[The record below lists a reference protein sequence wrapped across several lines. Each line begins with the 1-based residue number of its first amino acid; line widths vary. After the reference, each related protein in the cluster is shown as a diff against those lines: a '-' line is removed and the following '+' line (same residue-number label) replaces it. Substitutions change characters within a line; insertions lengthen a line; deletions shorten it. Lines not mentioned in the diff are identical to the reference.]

1 MSRKLTPKRGD
12 AERFLNLLE
21 PNGEF
26 WFQTQLEPRP
36 PGRGRPEVLSGT
48 LGQVWGRLV
57 DLNSRHHAIWVQ
69 INAATGRKDSDVTR
83 LRGYFIDIDE
93 GDGSLLLNSPEQ
105 PDIIVE
111 TSPGKYHG
119 HWLTQGGPLEQF
131 KTRQLA
137 LAARFGGDTTVCNLG
152 RVMRLPGFVHW
163 KAKPFLSRI
172 LRVRE
177 GL

>member
-1 MSRKLTPKRGD
+1 MSTKITPNRAE
-12 AERFLNLLE
+12 AERFLNLIE
-21 PNGEF
+21 PGGDF

-36 PGRGRPEVLSGT
+36 PGRGRPNILRGT
-48 LGQVWGRLV
+48 LDQVWTRLV
-57 DLNSRHHAIWVQ
+57 GLNAQHHAIWVQ
-69 INAATGRKDSDVTR
+69 INAATGRKDDEVFR
-83 LRGYFIDIDE
+83 LRGYFVDIDD

-119 HWLTQGGPLEQF
+119 HWRTKGGPLDEF
-131 KTRQLA
+131 KSRQLA

-163 KAKPFLSRI
+163 KGEPFLSHI
-172 LRVRE
+172 MRVRA